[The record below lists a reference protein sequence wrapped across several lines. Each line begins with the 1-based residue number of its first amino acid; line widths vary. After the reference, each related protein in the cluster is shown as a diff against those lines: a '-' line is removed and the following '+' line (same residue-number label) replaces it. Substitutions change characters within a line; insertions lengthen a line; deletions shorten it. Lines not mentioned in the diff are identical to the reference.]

1 MVAAIVLVMMAMAT
15 MDDGGN
21 GGDGGDGGGTMAL
34 STSSEGYV
42 IWDLGYYRL
51 GCRVSANQQSFL
63 NR

>member
-1 MVAAIVLVMMAMAT
+1 
-15 MDDGGN
+15 MDVGDVSDGGDGGDGGN